1 MRVIG
6 ASLVAFSDAT
16 KRATTLIDLKKVTAV
31 ADDRELAQ
39 NPGAEA
45 KPEADDSNTTR
56 DVKYSF
62 RLIFP
67 NEEEIAFFADTDKEK
82 ARWCDVS
89 TFRCDFSRRTDNFFW
104 STG

>member
-16 KRATTLIDLKKVTAV
+16 KRATTLIDLKKVAAV

-45 KPEADDSNTTR
+45 KSEADDSNTTR

-67 NEEEIAFFADTDKEK
+67 KDEEIAFFADTDKEK
-82 ARWCDVS
+82 ARWCDVFYI
-89 TFRCDFSRRTDNFFW
+89 TIRFSP
-104 STG
+104 

>member
-16 KRATTLIDLKKVTAV
+16 KRATTLIDLKRVTAV
-31 ADDRELAQ
+31 ADDREH
-39 NPGAEA
+39 PDAEA
-45 KPEADDSNTTR
+45 KPGADDSNTTR

-67 NEEEIAFFADTDKEK
+67 NDEEIAFFADTDKEK
-82 ARWCDVS
+82 ARWCDVFYIPIRFLRK
-89 TFRCDFSRRTDNFFW
+89 TDILFS
-104 STG
+104 S

>member
-16 KRATTLIDLKKVTAV
+16 KRATTLIDLKKVIAV
-31 ADDRELAQ
+31 ADDPELAQ
-39 NPGAEA
+39 NPGTEA
-45 KPEADDSNTTR
+45 KPVADDSNNTR
-56 DVKYSF
+56 DIKYSF

-82 ARWCDVS
+82 ARWCDV
-89 TFRCDFSRRTDNFFW
+89 FYIPIRFPP
-104 STG
+104 